1 MTTETHSQPDAYRK
15 LELKYEA
22 MKLIA
27 LSGAG
32 VPVEVLNGLH
42 PEDDEA
48 WKAARHEASLDYLG
62 METDLLKMQD

>member
-1 MTTETHSQPDAYRK
+1 MTAETNSQPDAYRK

-32 VPVEVLNGLH
+32 FPVDVLNELH
-42 PEDDEA
+42 TDDDEA
-48 WKAARHEASLDYLG
+48 WKAARQEASLDYLSA
-62 METDLLKMQD
+62 EYDLLDMQD